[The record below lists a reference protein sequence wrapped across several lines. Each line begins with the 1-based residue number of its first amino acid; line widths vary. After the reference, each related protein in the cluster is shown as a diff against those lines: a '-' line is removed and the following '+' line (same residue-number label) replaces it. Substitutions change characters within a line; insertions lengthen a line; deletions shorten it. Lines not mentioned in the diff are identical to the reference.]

1 MRDDIERE
9 KTAVSD
15 EQAFTGVRKTTE
27 LTEAE
32 ASELYDGLIDL
43 STKTPTDFV
52 TLSGIAEIAGQLGVA
67 KDELLDFVQT
77 YDMLQVSTNI
87 QGEEGAASIAQFL
100 NITEHG
106 TQNIDRFGAAIVDLG
121 NNFATT
127 ERDILETATRL
138 ASTADL
144 AGLSTPEILALSTA
158 ISSMGINAEAG
169 GSAAGKL
176 MKQMSLASEVGVD
189 KWGVLLKGA
198 NKFFE
203 GTKFS
208 NIHDIQIMLDSLK
221 SADVAEFAKSMGM
234 TKDEIARKLDEIVDF
249 SGCERYIDTPV
260 KRYSSGMR
268 VRLGFAVAAHLEPEI
283 LVVDEVLAVGDAEF
297 QKKAIGKMQDI
308 SQGGGRTV
316 LFVSHNMDS
325 MLNLCQKGVL
335 LENGMIKYEGDI
347 MSTVAEYLN
356 SGNSDFRFT
365 QNEDQA
371 KTGVYVSSVGFT
383 NQGKPS
389 EGIFSF
395 AEDISLRLQ
404 IRRKA
409 GTSLDPKTVVSIII
423 MTLNRT
429 RICNAEIPLSDMD
442 DEKTFSL
449 RYRAGV
455 LLPNKYLIHVAI
467 HIPNISYY
475 DRQDTCTFTVYDN
488 GTEFLKYNHANNGFI
503 MFNPQVT
510 EESSA

>member
-1 MRDDIERE
+1 MNAVEFENVGKQYRLGLVSTGTISHDLNRWWAMNVLHREDPYLKVGETNDRAHRGHSDYVWALKDINFS
-9 KTAVSD
+9 V
-15 EQAFTGVRKTTE
+15 
-27 LTEAE
+27 AE
-32 ASELYDGLIDL
+32 GEVVGIIGKNGAGKSTLLKIL
-43 STKTPTDFV
+43 SRVTTPT
-52 TLSGIAEIAGQLGVA
+52 TGEIRIRGRIAS
-67 KDELLDFVQT
+67 LL
-77 YDMLQVSTNI
+77 
-87 QGEEGAASIAQFL
+87 
-100 NITEHG
+100 
-106 TQNIDRFGAAIVDLG
+106 
-121 NNFATT
+121 
-127 ERDILETATRL
+127 
-138 ASTADL
+138 
-144 AGLSTPEILALSTA
+144 
-158 ISSMGINAEAG
+158 
-169 GSAAGKL
+169 
-176 MKQMSLASEVGVD
+176 EVGT
-189 KWGVLLKGA
+189 GFHPEMTGRENIYLNGA
-198 NKFFE
+198 
-203 GTKFS
+203 
-208 NIHDIQIMLDSLK
+208 I
-221 SADVAEFAKSMGM
+221 MGM
-234 TKDEIARKLDEIVDF
+234 TKDEITRKLDEIVDF

-335 LENGMIKYEGDI
+335 LENGMIKYQGDI

-365 QNEDQA
+365 QSEDQA

-442 DEKTFSL
+442 DEKTFSV

-475 DRQDTCTFTVYDN
+475 DRQDTCTFTVYNN